1 MFENDFGR
9 GMWVVNINLVVFRV
23 HMAFK
28 TLKLGERA

>member
-1 MFENDFGR
+1 MYENDFGR
-9 GMWVVNINLVVFRV
+9 GMWVVDINLGVFGV